1 MSVIKRMK
9 DKKPRKHLKNVCHQA
24 NERRNPKQAFEK
36 CLSSSE

>member
-9 DKKPRKHLKNVCHQA
+9 DEIQSKHLKNVCHQA
-24 NERRNPKQAFEK
+24 NERQNRKQAFEK